1 LGCSL
6 TDYFGSWG
14 DWGFDFHEN
23 DLGSEESLWDLY
35 ERWRS
40 HHTVISKSLD
50 EKHKR
55 FNVFKENVTHVHTTN
70 RMDKPYKLK
79 MNKLAD
85 MTKWLTMS
93 LGALTQVGPR
103 LSTAGCSKEHH
114 VEVGASCT
122 RRWTEFPTLLTGG
135 RKVMWPV
142 LRTKAIVVRRV

>member
-1 LGCSL
+1 MKLFWVALLLITLVLGVTEAL
-6 TDYFGSWG
+6 IFMRMIWG
-14 DWGFDFHEN
+14 PRKV
-23 DLGSEESLWDLY
+23 WDLY

-85 MTKWLTMS
+85 MTK
-93 LGALTQVGPR
+93 
-103 LSTAGCSKEHH
+103 
-114 VEVGASCT
+114 
-122 RRWTEFPTLLTGG
+122 
-135 RKVMWPV
+135 
-142 LRTKAIVVRRV
+142 